1 MEKAQTRKRDALLWL
16 LVIALSAIYFA
27 FDRALYKKL
36 LDVKDI
42 ELLGLTFHLGQ
53 WHRFV
58 FAGFQWLILLW
69 YLQVYVKQEQLKT
82 MTWFVFGLFLLDACL
97 IPLVKLGVA
106 KPFPYYI
113 YEIFHKA
120 IKYMASG
127 LFAVMATV
135 FIKFIRK
142 MRPMEKNIISEEAEI
157 FSEKNES
164 INYTPIPL
172 WWRWLFRV
180 VFVIAV
186 IVCSYLL
193 FTDRFKLSGIV
204 YLLGLMGIGFQLR
217 WNRHRFVK
225 INTSILGFN
234 LALSWLYGLYGVWED
249 FITGGI
255 YFLCGFFI
263 LLFTNSIENQSVFR
277 SLMLA
282 VYLMFS
288 LAAWFMF
295 FLFDVF

>member
-82 MTWFVFGLFLLDACL
+82 MTWFVFGLFLLDSCL

-106 KPFPYYI
+106 KPFPYYLHG
-113 YEIFHKA
+113 IFHKA

-142 MRPMEKNIISEEAEI
+142 MRPIEKNIISEEAEI

>member
-1 MEKAQTRKRDALLWL
+1 MEKAQTRKRDAFLWL
-16 LVIALSAIYFA
+16 LVIGLSAVYFA
-27 FDRALYKKL
+27 FDRALNKKL

-106 KPFPYYI
+106 KPFPFYI
-113 YEIFHKA
+113 HGIFHKA

-127 LFAVMATV
+127 LFAVMSTV
-135 FIKFIRK
+135 FIKFIKK
-142 MRPMEKNIISEEAEI
+142 MKPVDKNVLTEPEILTEEKKS
-157 FSEKNES
+157 KK
-164 INYTPIPL
+164 YKPIPL
-172 WWRWLFRV
+172 WWRWIFRV
-180 VFVIAV
+180 VYIIAIV
-186 IVCSYLL
+186 VCSYLL
-193 FTDRFKLSGIV
+193 FTNRFKLSGIV

-217 WNRHRFVK
+217 WNRHRFRK
-225 INTSILGFN
+225 IKTSTLGSN
-234 LALSWLYGLYGVWED
+234 LALCWLYGLYGVWED
-249 FITGGI
+249 FFTGGI

-263 LLFTNSIENQSVFR
+263 LLLTKSIKNQSVFR
-277 SLMLA
+277 SLILA
-282 VYLMFS
+282 VYLIFS
-288 LAAWFMF
+288 MAAWFMF

>member
-1 MEKAQTRKRDALLWL
+1 MKVQTWKRDALFWA
-16 LVIALSAIYFA
+16 LVICLSAIYFV
-27 FDRALYKKL
+27 FNRALYKNL
-36 LDVKDI
+36 LDVRDI
-42 ELLGLTFHLGQ
+42 ELLGLIFHLGQ

-82 MTWFVFGLFLLDACL
+82 MTWFVFGLFLLDAGL

-106 KPFPYYI
+106 KPFPFYI
-113 YEIFHKA
+113 HGIFHKA

-135 FIKFIRK
+135 FIKFIKK
-142 MRPMEKNIISEEAEI
+142 MKPVDKNVLTEPEILTEEN
-157 FSEKNES
+157 KS

-186 IVCSYLL
+186 VVCSYLL
-193 FTDRFKLSGIV
+193 FTNRFKLSGIV

-217 WNRHRFVK
+217 WNMHRFRK
-225 INTSILGFN
+225 IKTSILGYN
-234 LALSWLYGLYGVWED
+234 LALCWLYGLYGVWED
-249 FITGGI
+249 FFTGGI

-263 LLFTNSIENQSVFR
+263 LLLTNSIKNQSVFR
-277 SLMLA
+277 SLILA
-282 VYLMFS
+282 VYLIFS
-288 LAAWFMF
+288 MAAWFMF

>member
-1 MEKAQTRKRDALLWL
+1 MKVQTWKRDALFWA
-16 LVIALSAIYFA
+16 LVICLSAIYFV
-27 FDRALYKKL
+27 FNRALYKNL
-36 LDVKDI
+36 LDVRDI
-42 ELLGLTFHLGQ
+42 ELLGLIFHLGQ

-82 MTWFVFGLFLLDACL
+82 MTWFVFGLFLLDAGL

-106 KPFPYYI
+106 KPLPYYI
-113 YEIFHKA
+113 YGIFHKA

-135 FIKFIRK
+135 FIKFIKK
-142 MRPMEKNIISEEAEI
+142 MKPVDKNVLTEPEILTEEN
-157 FSEKNES
+157 KS

-186 IVCSYLL
+186 VVCSYLL
-193 FTDRFKLSGIV
+193 FTNCFKISGIV

-217 WNRHRFVK
+217 WNRHRFRK
-225 INTSILGFN
+225 IKTSILGYN
-234 LALSWLYGLYGVWED
+234 LALCWLYGLYGVWED
-249 FITGGI
+249 FFTGGI

-263 LLFTNSIENQSVFR
+263 LLLTNSIKNQSVFR
-277 SLMLA
+277 SLILA
-282 VYLMFS
+282 VYLIFS
-288 LAAWFMF
+288 MAAWFMF

>member
-1 MEKAQTRKRDALLWL
+1 MKKAQTRKRDAFFWL
-16 LVIALSAIYFA
+16 LVIGLSAVYFA
-27 FDRALYKKL
+27 FDRALYKNL
-36 LDVKDI
+36 LDVRDI

-82 MTWFVFGLFLLDACL
+82 MTWFVFGLFLLDAGL

-113 YEIFHKA
+113 HGIFHKA

-135 FIKFIRK
+135 FIKFIKK
-142 MRPMEKNIISEEAEI
+142 MKPVDKNVLTEPEILTEEKKS
-157 FSEKNES
+157 KK
-164 INYTPIPL
+164 YKPIPL
-172 WWRWLFRV
+172 WWRWIFRV
-180 VFVIAV
+180 VYIIAIV
-186 IVCSYLL
+186 VCSYLL
-193 FTDRFKLSGIV
+193 FTNRFKLSGIV
-204 YLLGLMGIGFQLR
+204 YLLGLIGIGFQLR
-217 WNRHRFVK
+217 WNRKRLK
-225 INTSILGFN
+225 RINPIFIGLN
-234 LALSWLYGLYGVWED
+234 LLLAWLYGLYGIWED
-249 FITGGI
+249 FFTGGT
-255 YFLCGFFI
+255 YFMIAFFI
-263 LLFTNSIENQSVFR
+263 LVIIRGSKNDSIFKV
-277 SLMLA
+277 LLTAMMLI
-282 VYLMFS
+282 FG

>member
-1 MEKAQTRKRDALLWL
+1 MEKAQTRKRDAFLWL
-16 LVIALSAIYFA
+16 LVIGLSAVYFA
-27 FDRALYKKL
+27 FDRALNKKL

-82 MTWFVFGLFLLDACL
+82 MTWFVFGLFLLDSCL

-106 KPFPYYI
+106 KPFPYYLHG
-113 YEIFHKA
+113 IFHKA

-142 MRPMEKNIISEEAEI
+142 MRPIEKNIISEEAEI